1 MMLTYDEQKKIERL
15 ATRDEEIRNMI
26 ATIKSDYH
34 LTVSQIS
41 HEIRNPL
48 TYINSS
54 VQWIQKMHPEVE
66 DFEFWGQ
73 IKNDLQYMRL
83 LLDDISAFNNGDQLN
98 ICQIDLKAF
107 ACDLKDTLLAELLR
121 CHIPLILKTEDS
133 YPAFYG
139 DPVRLKQALLNLLK
153 NSMESITGRGKI
165 TLKIYVHDKR
175 LLIAV
180 KDNGCGIPREQL
192 QIIFQP
198 FVTYKEH
205 GTDLGLPI
213 VRKIISAHGGT
224 IRIYSEPEK
233 GTEVQIYLPFLPSTH
248 FCIY

>member
-165 TLKIYVHDKR
+165 TLKI
-175 LLIAV
+175 
-180 KDNGCGIPREQL
+180 
-192 QIIFQP
+192 
-198 FVTYKEH
+198 
-205 GTDLGLPI
+205 
-213 VRKIISAHGGT
+213 
-224 IRIYSEPEK
+224 
-233 GTEVQIYLPFLPSTH
+233 
-248 FCIY
+248 

>member
-1 MMLTYDEQKKIERL
+1 
-15 ATRDEEIRNMI
+15 
-26 ATIKSDYH
+26 
-34 LTVSQIS
+34 
-41 HEIRNPL
+41 
-48 TYINSS
+48 
-54 VQWIQKMHPEVE
+54 
-66 DFEFWGQ
+66 
-73 IKNDLQYMRL
+73 
-83 LLDDISAFNNGDQLN
+83 
-98 ICQIDLKAF
+98 
-107 ACDLKDTLLAELLR
+107 
-121 CHIPLILKTEDS
+121 
-133 YPAFYG
+133 
-139 DPVRLKQALLNLLK
+139 
-153 NSMESITGRGKI
+153 MESITGRGKI

-205 GTDLGLPI
+205 GTGLGLPI

>member
-133 YPAFYG
+133 LSCFLRRSCPSETGSPESSEEFHGIHYRPRK
-139 DPVRLKQALLNLLK
+139 DHTENL
-153 NSMESITGRGKI
+153 
-165 TLKIYVHDKR
+165 
-175 LLIAV
+175 
-180 KDNGCGIPREQL
+180 CP
-192 QIIFQP
+192 
-198 FVTYKEH
+198 
-205 GTDLGLPI
+205 
-213 VRKIISAHGGT
+213 
-224 IRIYSEPEK
+224 
-233 GTEVQIYLPFLPSTH
+233 
-248 FCIY
+248 

>member
-180 KDNGCGIPREQL
+180 KDNGCGIPPGAAADHLPAFRHL
-192 QIIFQP
+192 QRTWYRSWP
-198 FVTYKEH
+198 SHCPENY
-205 GTDLGLPI
+205 
-213 VRKIISAHGGT
+213 
-224 IRIYSEPEK
+224 IRPRRYHP
-233 GTEVQIYLPFLPSTH
+233 YLLRTGERN
-248 FCIY
+248 

>member
-66 DFEFWGQ
+66 DFEFWSQ

-121 CHIPLILKTEDS
+121 CHIP
-133 YPAFYG
+133 
-139 DPVRLKQALLNLLK
+139 LNLLK

-205 GTDLGLPI
+205 GTGLGLPI

-248 FCIY
+248 SCIY

>member
-1 MMLTYDEQKKIERL
+1 MLTYDEQKKIERL

-26 ATIKSDYH
+26 ASIKSDYH

-98 ICQIDLKAF
+98 ICPIDLKAF

-139 DPVRLKQALLNLLK
+139 DPVRLKQVFINLLP
-153 NSMESITGRGKI
+153 NAIDSIEERGRI
-165 TLKIYVHDKR
+165 TLKIFTHNKR
-175 LLIAV
+175 MLLAV
-180 KDNGCGIPREQL
+180 RDNGCGIPPENQES
-192 QIIFQP
+192 IFQP
-198 FVTYKEH
+198 FVTHKEH
-205 GTDLGLPI
+205 GTGLGLAI
-213 VRKIISAHGGT
+213 VRRIVVAHGGT
-224 IRIYSEPEK
+224 IHLNSTVGKGSEF
-233 GTEVQIYLPFLPSTH
+233 QIYLPLRPAPRF
-248 FCIY
+248 Y

>member
-192 QIIFQP
+192 QIIF
-198 FVTYKEH
+198 
-205 GTDLGLPI
+205 
-213 VRKIISAHGGT
+213 RKIISAHGGT